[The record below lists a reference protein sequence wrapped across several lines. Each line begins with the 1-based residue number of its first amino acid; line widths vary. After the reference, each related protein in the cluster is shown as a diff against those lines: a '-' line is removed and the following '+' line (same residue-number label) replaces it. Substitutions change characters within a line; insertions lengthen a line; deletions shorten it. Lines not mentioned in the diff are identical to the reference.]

1 MLEETN
7 PLYLSTE
14 LNYSVLMS
22 EIFLKDDEAFIRG
35 SEAFTKAVAQLP
47 PIKEHEDEAMM
58 VLQCLKDNL
67 EVWKKVTEK
76 NR

>member
-1 MLEETN
+1 
-7 PLYLSTE
+7 
-14 LNYSVLMS
+14 MS

-35 SEAFTKAVAQLP
+35 SEAFTKAVGQLP